1 MKKVYCSKCKLFKQP
16 SKFYKHSNRVRGL
29 QVYCK
34 ECSKQNS
41 EKVYKGLSKKD
52 KKKRKLAVKEKA
64 NRNRQ
69 FVWDYLKEHPCVDC
83 NEKNVIV
90 LEFDHLKN
98 KEHNVSNMTSAGY
111 SIKSLLKE
119 ISKCEVR
126 CANCHRIKTAER
138 FGYYKNIIK

>member
-1 MKKVYCSKCKLFKQP
+1 VKKVYCSKCKLFKQP
-16 SKFYKHSNRVRGL
+16 SEFHKHSNRARGL